1 MPRLGK
7 NGANEKSRSME
18 YSKESKNKVEP
29 LSIFDEEMPPTSRNL
44 LNEDAAGSEK

>member
-1 MPRLGK
+1 
-7 NGANEKSRSME
+7 ME

-44 LNEDAAGSEK
+44 LNEEAAGSEK